1 MEGVTE
7 YTCVYKID
15 ALQCTL
21 EHGHDGDHI
30 ADNGGRQITWGYY
43 ESDRDRDLE
52 RGYPE
57 CLESIVDKATDEIHY
72 CHLVIDHEGN
82 HVSGKGFT
90 FSDEDIEAWLGGDDP
105 TEVLPEPTPVSPVP
119 SSPTVIAAIHER
131 QPQDPSLIA
140 VTRLGGSVDRHQI
153 IGWHVH
159 EGALYVITYT
169 DDIVY
174 AAGQWVGVRAEARS

>member
-1 MEGVTE
+1 MTE
-7 YTCVYKID
+7 HTCVYKID
-15 ALQCTL
+15 GLQC
-21 EHGHDGDHI
+21 EHPFGHSGTHLVTVGEREVTWEYGDSE
-30 ADNGGRQITWGYY
+30 RT
-43 ESDRDRDLE
+43 EDLV

-57 CLESIVDKATDEIHY
+57 CLESIVDKAEDKVHY
-72 CHLVIDHEGN
+72 CHLVVDHEGN

-90 FSDEDIEAWLGGDDP
+90 FSDEDIEAWLSGDDP
-105 TEVLPEPTPVSPVP
+105 TKTLPAPEPTPASPVP

-131 QPQDPSLIA
+131 GAQDASLIA
-140 VTRLGGSVDRHQI
+140 VTRLSGSVDRHQV